1 MLLPF
6 GRRLG
11 DDDALPPLAD
21 PVKPLLG
28 ALPVMAGMVVSQSLS
43 VRWLLRP
50 IMNYRN
56 CQPCSPPYPVN
67 NKYEVMKY
75 YVVAVR
81 TGR

>member
-1 MLLPF
+1 LLLPF

-21 PVKPLLG
+21 PVKPLPVLLV

-50 IMNYRN
+50 IDRTKAEAA
-56 CQPCSPPYPVN
+56 PCAARPVA
-67 NKYEVMKY
+67 
-75 YVVAVR
+75 AVDGTEER
-81 TGR
+81 GCGQ